1 MASHLS
7 LEKKINVVAVLDDF
21 LAPKEIPNEIT
32 FFLQNYVKMKN
43 ARKML
48 ILIIFVHSLQ
58 STQNAS
64 NYLLF
69 NREITKKYLEKV
81 QDAQNLFLSVRSYQ
95 NTFFRKWR
103 QFSLKIS
110 FFRQKVEIF
119 EIFDFVIGAIY
130 EF

>member
-32 FFLQNYVKMKN
+32 FFLQNYVKIKN

-48 ILIIFVHSLQ
+48 ILILFVHSLQ

-81 QDAQNLFLSVRSYQ
+81 
-95 NTFFRKWR
+95 
-103 QFSLKIS
+103 
-110 FFRQKVEIF
+110 
-119 EIFDFVIGAIY
+119 
-130 EF
+130 